1 MREYFHALEL
11 VGTTLF
17 LRSLHNY
24 KKVTEQEH
32 KNKSLLSKRG
42 YSKSCR

>member
-1 MREYFHALEL
+1 MREYFHALEQ

-24 KKVTEQEH
+24 NKVTEQEQ
-32 KNKSLLSKRG
+32 KKTRI
-42 YSKSCR
+42 